1 MRWRRSIFTGMSLK
15 KWMKLPDHE
24 VRFTF
29 RREHAGRECADG
41 CVPGLKQLRES
52 LEEEQILQLK
62 DLDVCMIP
70 VGGYYTI
77 DWKKEVKRIEDHN
90 I

>member
-24 VRFTF
+24 VRFTL
-29 RREHAGRECADG
+29 RKEHAGRECADG

-62 DLDVCMIP
+62 DLDVCMR
-70 VGGYYTI
+70 GFF
-77 DWKKEVKRIEDHN
+77 IEPHERCKWFSCRYR
-90 I
+90 